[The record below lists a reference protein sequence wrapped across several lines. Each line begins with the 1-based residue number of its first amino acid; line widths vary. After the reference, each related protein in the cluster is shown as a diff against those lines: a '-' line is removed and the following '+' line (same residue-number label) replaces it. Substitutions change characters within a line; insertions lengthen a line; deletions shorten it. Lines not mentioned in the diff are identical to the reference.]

1 MKKFIRRLVS
11 VSLLALVAVGC
22 ATLLILSCRT
32 RPPLPAGV
40 NLKTSRVTLTG
51 KSVAVDIY
59 TPAGVAAAPVVVVA
73 HGFSRDRITM
83 AGWGGLLAT
92 NGFVVLVLD
101 QPGWKD
107 YQRNAKAIVELLAAA
122 RAGELFQQPHATARA
137 AVVGFSL
144 GGLATLL
151 ATAEA
156 TNICCWVGLDP
167 VDQHGD
173 GRRAAANI
181 RVPGVVLRA
190 EPLLMNWKGNARGL
204 AKRLPGAVF
213 TARVCNAN
221 HCDPENP
228 TDWLGELVCGR
239 TDPAR
244 RRVFEEY
251 AVAGLRATLLGDARA
266 LEFLRSASSDRRV
279 GDVELRHGQDFLP
292 HAIPTERQ

>member
-11 VSLLALVAVGC
+11 FSLLALVAAGC
-22 ATLLILSCRT
+22 ATLLISSCRT

-40 NLKTSRVTLTG
+40 SLNTSRVKLTG

-59 TPAGVAAAPVVVVA
+59 TPADVADAPVVVVA

-101 QPGWKD
+101 QPGWQD
-107 YQRNAKAIVELLAAA
+107 HRRNAQAIVELLAAA

-144 GGLATLL
+144 GGLATLI
-151 ATAEA
+151 AAAEG

-167 VDQHGD
+167 VDRNRD
-173 GRRAAANI
+173 GRRAIEKI
-181 RVPGVVLRA
+181 RIPCVLLRA
-190 EPLLMNWKGNARGL
+190 EPSYMNWKGNARGL

-213 TARVCNAN
+213 TARICNAN

-228 TDWLGELVCGR
+228 TDWLGELVCGP

-251 AVAGLRATLLGDARA
+251 AVAGLRATLLGDAQA
-266 LEFLRSASSDRRV
+266 LEFLRAATGDRRV
-279 GDVELRHGQDFLP
+279 GDVQLRHGQDFLP
-292 HAIPTERQ
+292 VK